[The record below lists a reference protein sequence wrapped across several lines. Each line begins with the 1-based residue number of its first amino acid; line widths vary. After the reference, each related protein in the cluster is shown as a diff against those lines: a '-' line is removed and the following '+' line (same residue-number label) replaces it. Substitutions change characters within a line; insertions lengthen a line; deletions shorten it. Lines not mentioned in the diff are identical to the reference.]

1 MLSDSPRDRIIATAL
16 KLFYSQGYLATGINQ
31 VIAEAGVAK
40 ATFYHHFRSKEELC
54 VEYLQARHLVWMG
67 WLRGSINQ
75 HRDPVARVLGLFD
88 FLSQWMSDCRFR
100 GCAFLNIASE
110 VPESE
115 HRIRHE
121 VQTHKDS
128 LRSFITRQLN
138 DLVAARSQ
146 LQRLDVAATSD
157 MLYVLMEG
165 AIAASQNYN
174 ATWPIASARDAA
186 RHLLGLEE

>member
-75 HRDPVARVLGLFD
+75 HRDPVERVLGLFD
-88 FLSQWMSDCRFR
+88 FVSQWMSDCRFR

-121 VQTHKDS
+121 VQVHKDS
-128 LRSFITRQLN
+128 LRSFITRLLGE
-138 DLVAARSQ
+138 LVKARPEQ
-146 LQRLDVAATSD
+146 QKMDVAAVSD
-157 MLYVLMEG
+157 MLYVLLEG
-165 AIAASQNYN
+165 AIAASQNYS

-186 RHLLGLEE
+186 RQLLGV